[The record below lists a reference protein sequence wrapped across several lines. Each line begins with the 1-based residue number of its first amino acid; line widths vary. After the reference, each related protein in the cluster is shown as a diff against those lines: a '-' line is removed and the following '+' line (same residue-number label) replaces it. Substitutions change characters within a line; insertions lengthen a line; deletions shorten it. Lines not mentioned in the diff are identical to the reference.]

1 VALAE
6 TIKVLNDDDALELF
20 KKTLPTPGASFVQ
33 VEQSSQAVKERAAAV
48 LNSMKHS
55 CGPSSCSQIDL
66 ISLALHGKKVS
77 FAKVIGMVD
86 EMIALLGKEQT
97 DDDSKK
103 SYCAAEFDSLDDDK
117 KALERSVSD
126 LETAIAELEGGIAS
140 LTEEIAALDA
150 GIVALDKSVSQATQ
164 QRKDEHDDFN
174 QLVAEDTAAK
184 ELLKFAINRLNKF
197 YNPKLYTPPAQRELS
212 KEGRIY
218 ENLGGD
224 IPQAAAGGIADTGIT
239 VFEQKVAPPPPPET
253 WGAYGKKGHE
263 STGVIQM
270 INLLVADLDKELTE
284 ATTGEKDAQAAYE
297 ELMADSA
304 AKRTS
309 DSKLLSDKIASKT
322 DAEARLLANTEE
334 KGSTEKKLMATNK
347 VIGSLHGECDWLLQ
361 NFDARKAARAGEV
374 DSLKNAKAILSGADY
389 SLLQTNVRNHLRRSM

>member
-1 VALAE
+1 
-6 TIKVLNDDDALELF
+6 
-20 KKTLPTPGASFVQ
+20 
-33 VEQSSQAVKERAAAV
+33 
-48 LNSMKHS
+48 M
-55 CGPSSCSQIDL
+55 
-66 ISLALHGKKVS
+66 GKKVS
-77 FAKVIGMVD
+77 FAKVVGMVD
-86 EMIALLGKEQT
+86 NMIALLGKEQT
-97 DDDSKK
+97 DDDFKK
-103 SYCAAEFDSLDDDK
+103 SYCAAQFDSLDDNK

-126 LETAIAELEGGIAS
+126 LGTAIAELKGGVSS
-140 LTEEIAALDA
+140 LTEEIAVLDA

-164 QRKDEHDDFN
+164 QRKDEHNDFN

-197 YNPKLYTPPAQRELS
+197 YSPKLYTPPAQRELS

-253 WGAYGKKGHE
+253 WGAYGKKGQE

-334 KGSTEKKLMATNK
+334 KGTTEKKNDGDEQSYWFSPWRVRLASAEFRCEE
-347 VIGSLHGECDWLLQ
+347 GSEG
-361 NFDARKAARAGEV
+361 
-374 DSLKNAKAILSGADY
+374 
-389 SLLQTNVRNHLRRSM
+389 RRS